1 MAIKITDVNIST
13 DYSNENEVNPTAK
26 VGQQLFLKV
35 EVIENNWL
43 SVRSLY
49 SSWND
54 IKNKVT
60 SWLDLKNI

>member
-1 MAIKITDVNIST
+1 MAIKITNVNIST
-13 DYSNENEVNPTAK
+13 DYSNENEVNPTAT

-54 IKNKVT
+54 IKNKLN
-60 SWLDLKNI
+60 SWLDLKNM